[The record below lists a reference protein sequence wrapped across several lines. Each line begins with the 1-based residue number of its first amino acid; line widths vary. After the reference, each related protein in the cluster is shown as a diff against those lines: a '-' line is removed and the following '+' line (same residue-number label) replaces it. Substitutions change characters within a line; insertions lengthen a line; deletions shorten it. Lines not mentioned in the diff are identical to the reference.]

1 MYIDHCFE
9 RIRQVRLVK
18 QVIVMNENGHPIRST
33 IANTEDATTAAGLY
47 ASLKDKACYN
57 LKTIDADDEF
67 VMLRIKTRNNEAII
81 STDPDHGLMYITVQ
95 VPDQRMRLPA
105 AALVQF
111 GKRFSYPVQLKFD
124 CSEKLV

>member
-1 MYIDHCFE
+1 MEKPPSVPPPPEPEPEPENLHEMYIDHCFE

-33 IANTEDATTAAGLY
+33 IENTEDAITAAGLY

-57 LKTIDADDEF
+57 LKSIDADDEF

-81 STDPDHGLMYITVQ
+81 STDPEHGLMYITVQ
-95 VPDQRMRLPA
+95 VP
-105 AALVQF
+105 
-111 GKRFSYPVQLKFD
+111 
-124 CSEKLV
+124 E